1 MHRVI
6 LIVSSVFT
14 AAHGG
19 RPLPPAGAGA
29 PAVFSLLERLY
40 PGATPFFTF
49 SLNASCP
56 TSAACFTIADGPG
69 GTISVSGTATG
80 ELTAGLGHYLREFV
94 NATIGWPR
102 GGGVRLPRPAAWPR
116 VGAPVARSRVAPW
129 SFAMNVCTHSYT
141 LVWHSWAQWV
151 QFIDWAALSGI
162 NLMYALTG
170 QEEVQY
176 KVFASLGLDDAT
188 IRSWFNGPAFLTW
201 SRGQN
206 SHGCAFARA
215 PRPQRPVRTR
225 QRSA

>member
-1 MHRVI
+1 M
-6 LIVSSVFT
+6 
-14 AAHGG
+14 
-19 RPLPPAGAGA
+19 
-29 PAVFSLLERLY
+29 FSLLERLY

-176 KVFASLGLDDAT
+176 KVFASLGLNDAT